1 MVSRYIRKVKQYWT
15 TWTPHKHLPIPRSLR
30 YNKGKPMARALALDI
45 GERRIGV
52 AVSDEMGILAQ
63 PLMVLQRE
71 GVVKDVARIAQ
82 LVCEQGVETVVVG
95 LPVTLR
101 GERTQAA
108 EKVQVFIS
116 HLRDAIDIPVVLVD
130 ERLST
135 VEANRRMV
143 EADVRR
149 GERRQHVDAVAAALI
164 LQRYLSQQRLQA
176 DGEAKHTS

>member
-1 MVSRYIRKVKQYWT
+1 MGRV
-15 TWTPHKHLPIPRSLR
+15 
-30 YNKGKPMARALALDI
+30 LALDI

-63 PLMVLQRE
+63 PLTVLQRE
-71 GVVKDVARIAQ
+71 GVAKDVVRIVQ
-82 LVCEQGVETVVVG
+82 LVREQEAEAVVVG

-101 GERTQAA
+101 GEQAQAA
-108 EKVQVFIS
+108 ERVQVFIS
-116 HLRDAIDIPVVLVD
+116 HLRDAIDIPVVPVD

-143 EADVRR
+143 EANVRR
-149 GERRQHVDAVAAALI
+149 GERRQSVDAVAAALI

-176 DGEAKHTS
+176 NGEAKHTS